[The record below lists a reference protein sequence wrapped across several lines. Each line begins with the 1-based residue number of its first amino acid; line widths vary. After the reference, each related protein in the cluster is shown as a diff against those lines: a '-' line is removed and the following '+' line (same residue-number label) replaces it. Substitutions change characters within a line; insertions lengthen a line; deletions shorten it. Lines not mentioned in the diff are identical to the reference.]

1 MVVVFVVIARAPT
14 AAVVAM
20 AKFKENRRTLNM
32 RSIVMD
38 AV

>member
-1 MVVVFVVIARAPT
+1 MVVVFVVIARAPVI
-14 AAVVAM
+14 AVKALT
-20 AKFKENRRTLNM
+20 KFEENRRALNM